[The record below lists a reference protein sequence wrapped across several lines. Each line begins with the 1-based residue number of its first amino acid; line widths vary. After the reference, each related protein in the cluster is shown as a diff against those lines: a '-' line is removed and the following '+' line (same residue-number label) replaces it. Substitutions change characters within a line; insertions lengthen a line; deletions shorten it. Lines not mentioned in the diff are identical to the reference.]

1 MKFARQEVA
10 DADARRKAEA
20 EARVRAEVAEAKRE
34 KREARR
40 EEERRERRERRSR
53 RLRGA
58 GNVAAA
64 IAILAAGAFGV
75 ERVMRWTELNP
86 GHTVFDRGSWGAD
99 TDGESDGAETPGA
112 ARAGQG
118 RVVLPPAVGAEVP
131 AVEDPGAV
139 PASADPRLRTLD
151 QLADSTIAAMTAFR
165 AAAASFEAEL
175 IDCEDLR
182 AAFSEVGRLWLTYAV
197 NGVSPLESGLDE
209 ERSARHENLAQ
220 DANGIEVA
228 YEVSGCPMP

>member
-1 MKFARQEVA
+1 
-10 DADARRKAEA
+10 
-20 EARVRAEVAEAKRE
+20 
-34 KREARR
+34 
-40 EEERRERRERRSR
+40 
-53 RLRGA
+53 
-58 GNVAAA
+58 
-64 IAILAAGAFGV
+64 
-75 ERVMRWTELNP
+75 
-86 GHTVFDRGSWGAD
+86 
-99 TDGESDGAETPGA
+99 
-112 ARAGQG
+112 
-118 RVVLPPAVGAEVP
+118 
-131 AVEDPGAV
+131 VEDPGAV